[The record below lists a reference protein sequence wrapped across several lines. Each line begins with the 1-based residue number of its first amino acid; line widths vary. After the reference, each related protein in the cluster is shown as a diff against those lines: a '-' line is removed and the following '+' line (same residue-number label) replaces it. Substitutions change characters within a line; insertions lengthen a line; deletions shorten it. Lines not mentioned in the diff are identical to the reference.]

1 MTPMNQAQVESL
13 EQKHAALEALIEQ
26 EEHRPHPDDL
36 RLLQLKKEKLRLK
49 DELTGHF
56 H

>member
-1 MTPMNQAQVESL
+1 MTPMNQAQAESL
-13 EQKHAALEALIEQ
+13 EQKHAALEALINE
-26 EEHRPHPDDL
+26 EEHRPHPDDI
-36 RLLQLKKEKLRLK
+36 LLHQLKKEKLRLK